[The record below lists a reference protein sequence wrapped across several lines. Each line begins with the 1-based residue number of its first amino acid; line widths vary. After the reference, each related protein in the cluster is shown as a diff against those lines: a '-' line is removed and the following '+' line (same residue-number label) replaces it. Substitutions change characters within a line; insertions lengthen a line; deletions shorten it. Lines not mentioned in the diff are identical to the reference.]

1 VVGRWVRVTSRFQRT
16 LTGLTERELWMIT
29 QEYRKRRGDLEYQRL
44 NDRKLIL
51 FLREVEKEEQ
61 FLLSRKR
68 ALELQRAL
76 GMDVGGTEAA
86 PNKAASVP
94 DTTTVVAD
102 VPEDEFEIDL
112 DDSDLVELDT
122 Y

>member
-1 VVGRWVRVTSRFQRT
+1 
-16 LTGLTERELWMIT
+16 MIT